1 MNKFYVSKVIF
12 GENPNDCVKDL
23 ILEDGRV
30 FFRKSYKN
38 GDCSVIEEFSEHA
51 GYLRNLIDLLSEDE
65 GYDLDIIKKEM
76 F

>member
-1 MNKFYVSKVIF
+1 MNKFYVSKT
-12 GENPNDCVKDL
+12 DYVKDL
-23 ILEDGRV
+23 NLEDGTI

-38 GDCSVIEEFSEHA
+38 GDCYVINEFYEHA
-51 GYLRNLIDLLSEDE
+51 EYMRSLIDSLSEDE